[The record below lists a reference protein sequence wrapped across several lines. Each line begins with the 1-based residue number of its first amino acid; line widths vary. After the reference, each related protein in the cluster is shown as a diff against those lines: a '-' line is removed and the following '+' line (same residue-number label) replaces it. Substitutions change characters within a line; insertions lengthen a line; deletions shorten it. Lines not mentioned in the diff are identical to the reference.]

1 MTLKEVKEDLR
12 EIRYYYE
19 HKKMFDR
26 AMATAMKTEVLKKVD
41 RYNAYMR
48 TATARLFGLY
58 VSLYVENNTQL
69 VIATDWG
76 VSEGYIRNLNRQLCE
91 YLLEKNTEKEESLRN
106 GKDS

>member
-26 AMATAMKTEVLKKVD
+26 ALETSMKTEVLKKVE
-41 RYNAYMR
+41 RYNAYIR
-48 TATARLFGLY
+48 TATAKLFGLY
-58 VSLYVENNTQL
+58 VALYVENNTQL

-76 VSEGYIRNLNRQLCE
+76 VSEGYIRNLNRKLCD
-91 YLLEKNTEKEESLRN
+91 YLLEKNLEKEDAS
-106 GKDS
+106 